1 MLVRER
7 VSAEESALTD
17 HPRSATSA
25 FCPRRPAARRLAR
38 TPPCSSC
45 FLSPSFSL
53 LHVPVRSPV
62 PTLPF
67 RRAVLSKQRER
78 LCPLVPAV
86 KPGRILNSRHF
97 IAFAIYRR
105 AARPKDVVLS
115 FARFISFFAGFL
127 SSGCGDKNARA
138 VAKRCHTPP
147 FVRRRE
153 PA

>member
-7 VSAEESALTD
+7 VSAEESALTN
-17 HPRSATSA
+17 HPRSAASA
-25 FCPRRPAARRLAR
+25 SCPRVGRPRVVSLTPFLALRSSLTLAR
-38 TPPCSSC
+38 SC
-45 FLSPSFSL
+45 SFS
-53 LHVPVRSPV
+53 HANP
-62 PTLPF
+62 PF

-115 FARFISFFAGFL
+115 LARFISRSPPDFSHLLEDKILAPYL
-127 SSGCGDKNARA
+127 SA
-138 VAKRCHTPP
+138 VTPP
-147 FVRRRE
+147 IVADTRMIFV
-153 PA
+153 AL